1 MAATKSKRSLHRA
14 QALRARALASAKTK
28 SKKKKLNFNRR
39 LVKFPQVKGKKLEGA
54 EFSTRGGSHSIEF
67 LFEDKTAL
75 SLGIEPG
82 FTLFA
87 DYADWKTG
95 NWRPIKNWRP
105 VRSRL
110 LRE

>member
-1 MAATKSKRSLHRA
+1 MAATKAKRSLRRA
-14 QALRARALASAKTK
+14 QPRPVRAHASTTRRTKTK
-28 SKKKKLNFNRR
+28 KNPDRR
-39 LVKFPQVKGKKLEGA
+39 LLKFPQIKGKKLEGA

-95 NWRPIKNWRP
+95 NWRPIKSWKP

>member
-1 MAATKSKRSLHRA
+1 MAATKSKRSLRRA
-14 QALRARALASAKTK
+14 QLLPVRAYAPTKTSRTKTK
-28 SKKKKLNFNRR
+28 KNPNRR
-39 LVKFPQVKGKKLEGA
+39 LLKFPQVKGKKLEGA

-95 NWRPIKNWRP
+95 NWSPIRSWKP